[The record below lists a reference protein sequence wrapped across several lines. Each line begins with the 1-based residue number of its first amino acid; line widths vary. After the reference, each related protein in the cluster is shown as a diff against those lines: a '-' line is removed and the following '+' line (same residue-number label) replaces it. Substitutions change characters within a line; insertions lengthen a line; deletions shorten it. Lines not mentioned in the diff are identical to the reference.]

1 MNGFEL
7 DPRLANDSIF
17 LGKLALCE
25 LRLMNDSRWPWMV
38 LVPAR
43 AGAVEIHDLSET
55 DQALLANETALVAK
69 LLKSLTNCEKINS
82 AALGNIV
89 RQLHVHVVARSKN
102 DPNWPGPVWGYGT
115 REPYSPEE
123 AGPWT
128 KRLQTAFLQYFS

>member
-25 LRLMNDSRWPWMV
+25 LRLMNDSRWPWLV
-38 LVPAR
+38 LVPVR
-43 AGAVEIHDLSET
+43 TGASEVHDLSED
-55 DQALLANETALVAK
+55 DQKLLAKETALVAK

-89 RQLHVHVVARSKN
+89 RQLHVHVVARSEN

-123 AGPWT
+123 AEPWI

>member
-1 MNGFEL
+1 MPFQL
-7 DPRLANDSIF
+7 DLRLAKDTIF

-25 LRLMNDSRWPWMV
+25 LRLMNDSRWPWLV
-38 LVPAR
+38 LVPVRTA
-43 AGAVEIHDLSET
+43 ASEVHDLSED
-55 DQALLANETALVAK
+55 DQKLLAKETALVAK

-89 RQLHVHVVARSKN
+89 RQLHVHVVARSEN

-123 AGPWT
+123 AEPWI